1 MKTACLLTGEP
12 GSGKTTII
20 KEVVSRSPGRA
31 GGFYT
36 EEIRREGVRLG
47 FKIVTL
53 DGREA
58 VMAHT
63 GFRGTYRVSKYGVD
77 VESIDKV
84 AAAAVREATRS
95 HDIVVIDEIGKMEL
109 FSALFRDAVSE
120 ALESGK
126 KVLGTIMLAAHP
138 WADVIRQRAD
148 VEVVLVTRANRA
160 AVVERVL
167 RWLESGSV

>member
-1 MKTACLLTGEP
+1 
-12 GSGKTTII
+12 
-20 KEVVSRSPGRA
+20 
-31 GGFYT
+31 
-36 EEIRREGVRLG
+36 
-47 FKIVTL
+47 
-53 DGREA
+53 
-58 VMAHT
+58 MAHT
-63 GFRGTYRVSKYGVD
+63 SVHGPYRVSKYGVD

-84 AAAAVREATRS
+84 AALAVREATRG

-109 FSALFRDAVSE
+109 FSALLKDAVTE

-126 KVLGTIMLAAHP
+126 KVLGTIMLAADP
-138 WADVIRQRAD
+138 WADTIKRRAD